1 MCELFAKAGRLQ
13 RKKKAAL
20 DLLENCKICRKL
32 QKAPPRPKIG
42 LPKVDNF
49 NQIVGLDLKVFG
61 NGDNILWLI
70 DSFTKVIKGVYIK
83 DKKVETIVNAIIDSW
98 IVGQGFGP
106 GHPTKYFYSDN
117 GGEFLKHISTRLQIK
132 QNKYVRYERLRDYT
146 F

>member
-1 MCELFAKAGRLQ
+1 M
-13 RKKKAAL
+13 
-20 DLLENCKICRKL
+20 
-32 QKAPPRPKIG
+32 G
-42 LPKVDNF
+42 LPKADNF

-106 GHPTKYFYSDN
+106 GNPTKYFYSNN
-117 GGEFLKHISTRLQIK
+117 GGEFLTRLQIK

>member
-1 MCELFAKAGRLQ
+1 M
-13 RKKKAAL
+13 

-32 QKAPPRPKIG
+32 QTAPPRPKIG
-42 LPKVDNF
+42 LPKADNF

-83 DKKVETIVNAIIDSW
+83 DKKVKTIVNALIDSW

-106 GHPTKYFYSDN
+106 GHPIKYFYSDN
-117 GGEFLKHISTRLQIK
+117 GGELLKHISTRLQIK